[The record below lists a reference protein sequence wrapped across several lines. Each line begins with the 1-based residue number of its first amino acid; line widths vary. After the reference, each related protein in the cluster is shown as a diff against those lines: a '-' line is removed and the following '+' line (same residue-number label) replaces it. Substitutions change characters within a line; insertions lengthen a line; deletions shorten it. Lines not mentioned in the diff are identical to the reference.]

1 MKPPRTTPVI
11 IVLLLLL
18 AFATKAQHKLSSVK
32 VFVPASPSE
41 RQEVI
46 ALLQLDHFRQANGII
61 YAEIGEE
68 DLARLKASG
77 FKYEV
82 LIEDVGADLENKNK
96 PYFEARKKGWID
108 IDGKPTEKGIASKVA
123 FEQTGGLINNIIPT
137 PAAFQVYGTLG
148 GYYSYAQMVTAM
160 DNLVTAYPSLVQKTS
175 LGKSVENRDIWCIK
189 ISDNAG
195 TDETGEPEVLYMG
208 LQHAREAIGG
218 SSMIFFMQ
226 YLCENYTVNS
236 RIKDLV
242 DNREI
247 YIIPC
252 MNPDGWEYNRSTNP
266 NGGGGWRKNRKVI
279 RAAPAPVQYGVDLN
293 RNWGVDWA
301 NCSAP
306 ILGSPTSCGSG
317 TNTSATETYWGASV
331 FSEPETQA
339 VRDFTLSHHLVAM
352 IDQHAYG
359 PYYSLPFGRPSLHNT
374 PDSLSAVQQQFYTA
388 VPALM
393 GTYNGMRAGNSIQ
406 SVGYEVAGG
415 VKDWM
420 LKGSIGTGTK
430 GMVYGMTG
438 EGAAG
443 GGSGGTY
450 SNFWAPA
457 SQITYLCKGMCYQNL
472 QLAYAAGSYVEINDA
487 DDIAVSVKTGSF
499 NFHIRRLG
507 LADQPV
513 TVSLI
518 PIENIQT
525 VGSPVAISSLP
536 NYYDT
541 YTGSISYNLFSS
553 LTNGQRVKFA
563 WKVETGGYTYYD
575 TVTKFY
581 NPVQLLYDDM
591 EATFSTN
598 WTAAITPA
606 GPAGWGFTSSSA
618 YQGSKSMTES
628 TSGNYTTSSTR
639 TATYTGGT
647 GSFNLSDA
655 TAAYLTFWVKHR
667 AENFRDRLQVQ
678 VSTNGTTWTPL
689 AGGTTI
695 QEPVTFDGITI
706 NGQPSLTGIREN
718 WTKEVFD
725 LDAYKTFPTVRLRF
739 QFLSDADG
747 SGFDFEMDDGFYIDN
762 VKVIKSTAA
771 LITLPVNFLDISS
784 KILAGNKVQVSWN
797 AVTDDKFS
805 YFEVE
810 RSTDGR
816 VFKHLGRVNISSPY
830 LLTDTDPAA
839 GTNYYR
845 VKGVDIDGQITYSKT
860 TTVYIEPVKLF
871 LVVYPNPADE
881 DVIIR
886 LTGERTEPVTIEIS
900 DLSGKVVY
908 TGTKI
913 VSTNGQ
919 ETKINIRQWP
929 AQTYIVKAIRNDN
942 SYLTV
947 QKFIKR

>member
-1 MKPPRTTPVI
+1 MKPPRTAPII

-18 AFATKAQHKLSSVK
+18 ALAAKAQNKLSSVK
-32 VFVPASPSE
+32 VTVPSSLSE

-61 YAEIGEE
+61 YAQVGEE
-68 DLARLKASG
+68 DLARLKMTG

-82 LIEDVGADLENKNK
+82 LVEDIGADLEKKNK

-108 IDGKPTEKGIASKVA
+108 IDGKPTAKGITNKVA
-123 FEQTGGLINNIIPT
+123 FEQTGGLINTIIPT
-137 PAAFQVYGTLG
+137 PSAFQVYGTFG

-160 DNLVTAYPSLVQKTS
+160 DNLVTAYPSLVQKSS

-189 ISDNAG
+189 ISDNVA
-195 TDETGEPEVLYMG
+195 TDESNEPEVLYMG
-208 LQHAREAIGG
+208 IQHAREAIGG

-226 YLCENYTVNS
+226 YLCENYGSNA
-236 RIKDLV
+236 RIKELV

-279 RAAPAPVQYGVDLN
+279 RATPTPVQYGVDLN

-306 ILGSPTSCGSG
+306 IQGSPTSCGSG
-317 TNTSATETYWGASV
+317 TNTSATETYWGTSA

-359 PYYSLPFGRPSLHNT
+359 PYYSLPFGRPSLHNI
-374 PDSLSAVQQQFYTA
+374 PDSLSVVQQQFYTA
-388 VPALM
+388 IPALM
-393 GTYNGMRAGNSIQ
+393 GTYNAMRAGNSIQ

-430 GMVYGMTG
+430 GIVYGMTG

-450 SNFWAPA
+450 SDFWAPA

-472 QLAYAAGSYVEINDA
+472 QLAYAAGSYVEVNDLG
-487 DDIAVSVKTGSF
+487 DMAVAAKTGSF
-499 NFHIRRLG
+499 NFYVRRLG
-507 LADQPV
+507 LGDQPV
-513 TVSLI
+513 TVSLVS
-518 PIENIQT
+518 IENIQT
-525 VGSPVAISSLP
+525 VGSPVTIPSLP

-553 LTNGQRVKFA
+553 LTNGQRIKFA
-563 WKVETGGYTYYD
+563 WKVETGGYTYFD
-575 TVTKFY
+575 TVIKFY
-581 NPVQLLYDDM
+581 NPTQLLYDDM
-591 EATFSTN
+591 EGSFSAN
-598 WTAAITPA
+598 WTAAITPV
-606 GPAGWGFTSSSA
+606 GPTGWGFTSSVA
-618 YQGSKSMTES
+618 YQGSRSMTES
-628 TSGNYTTSSTR
+628 PSGNYTTSSTR

-647 GSFNLSDA
+647 GSFDLSDA
-655 TAAYLTFWVKHR
+655 TAAYLSFWVKHR

-678 VSTNGTTWTPL
+678 VSTNGTTWIPV
-689 AGGTTI
+689 AGSTTI
-695 QEPVTFDGITI
+695 QEPVTFDNITI

-718 WTKEVFD
+718 WTKEMFD
-725 LDAYKTFPTVRLRF
+725 LSAYKTFPNVRLRF

-747 SGFDFEMDDGFYIDN
+747 SGFDFELDDGFYIDN
-762 VKVIKSTAA
+762 VKVIKSTAT
-771 LITLPVNFLDISS
+771 LITLPVNFLDVNS
-784 KILAGNKVQVSWN
+784 KILPGNKVQVSWK

-805 YFEVE
+805 YFDVE
-810 RSTDGR
+810 RSVDGR
-816 VFKHLGRVNISSPY
+816 VFSHLGTVSASAPY
-830 LLTDTDPAA
+830 ILVDADPAS
-839 GTNYYR
+839 GSNYYR
-845 VKGVDIDGQITYSKT
+845 IKGVDTDGQFTYSKT
-860 TTVYIEPVKLF
+860 TAVYFDPVKFSLM
-871 LVVYPNPADE
+871 VYPNPADE
-881 DVIIR
+881 DVIFR
-886 LTGERTEPVTIEIS
+886 FTGERTVPVTIEVS
-900 DLSGKVVY
+900 DLSGKIVY
-908 TGTKI
+908 TAKTMI
-913 VSTNGQ
+913 NANSQ
-919 ETKINIRQWP
+919 ETKINIRRWP

-942 SYLTV
+942 SYLIV